1 MSPNQTPMPFQSPT
15 LQAARETRRMS
26 FTMNRILDVGASI
39 VIVVLATVTGGAT
52 AFLGV

>member
-1 MSPNQTPMPFQSPT
+1 MSPTPVVTSKPVPPI
-15 LQAARETRRMS
+15 AAKETRRMS